1 MNGLLTGYFIGRLIA
16 MLVKGIC
23 TVIWFIV
30 ASTVKLI
37 VAILRFFIEHGHMW
51 PSSTAAHRGGTVALA
66 TTGRR

>member
-1 MNGLLTGYFIGRLIA
+1 MNGLLTGYFIGRLIE

-37 VAILRFFIEHGHMW
+37 VAILRFFIEQ
-51 PSSTAAHRGGTVALA
+51 AHAPKTHVLG
-66 TTGRR
+66 